1 MPKLTIRDIAQLAGL
16 SKSTVSLVLNNS
28 PKVDPAT
35 RERVLEVM
43 RSHNYTPSSAATA
56 LAKGRTPFIGMIV
69 PGLTWH
75 MVAAVNYGVASVIEQ
90 SPYEIILY
98 TSTNEKDYTALVERI
113 TTSGLSAGLLVVT
126 HDQPLDPL
134 EKLHRSG
141 LPVVLVN
148 TLGTPSSL
156 PSVQTDNYEGTRIA
170 LRHLVE
176 LGHTRI
182 ACVQGLMAY
191 VCCQDRYRGYLDAL
205 DEAGISPDPGLTVDG
220 GFHPPTV
227 RERVS
232 ELLARPDRPTAIVA
246 QNDSTAYA
254 VMQAVIDC
262 GLRVPQDI
270 SVVGFDDIASSADT
284 HPPLT
289 TVRQPFPEMGV
300 AAARMLLRT
309 IDGDDAGA
317 PDGDAGAVTSGGTDA
332 GTAGTISMPTS
343 LIVRESTTGAPSK
356 PFTPAR
362 TPATGPDTPP
372 RPWSGLGPNISSQ
385 R

>member
-1 MPKLTIRDIAQLAGL
+1 MRKLTIRDIAQLAGL

-35 RERVLEVM
+35 RDKVLEVM

-75 MVAAVNYGVASVIEQ
+75 MVAAVNYGVASVLEQ

-98 TSTNEKDYTALVERI
+98 TATNEKDYTSLVERI
-113 TTSGLSAGLLVVT
+113 TASGLSAGLLVVT

-148 TLGTPSSL
+148 TLATPSSL
-156 PSVQTDNYEGTRIA
+156 PSVQTDNYEGTRA
-170 LRHLVE
+170 VLRHLME

-191 VCCQDRYRGYLDAL
+191 VCCQDRYRAYLDAL
-205 DEAGISPDPGLTVDG
+205 ADAGLAADPELTVDG
-220 GFHPPTV
+220 SFHAPTI
-227 RERVS
+227 RERVTA
-232 ELLARPDRPTAIVA
+232 LLTRPHRPTAIVA
-246 QNDSTAYA
+246 QNDNTAYA

-289 TVRQPFPEMGV
+289 TMRQPFPEMGK
-300 AAARMLLRT
+300 AAARMLLET
-309 IDGDDAGA
+309 IGGSDETGAAGL
-317 PDGDAGAVTSGGTDA
+317 V
-332 GTAGTISMPTS
+332 SMASS
-343 LIVRESTTGAPSK
+343 LIVRESTAPA
-356 PFTPAR
+356 PAEPLRPAR
-362 TPATGPDTPP
+362 TPAPGPDTLP
-372 RPWSGLGPNISSQ
+372 RSWSGLGPTISRQ
-385 R
+385 G

>member
-43 RSHNYTPSSAATA
+43 RSHNYTPSTAATA

-75 MVAAVNYGVASVIEQ
+75 MVAAVNYGVASVFEP

-98 TSTNEKDYTALVERI
+98 TATNEKDYGPLVERI
-113 TTSGLSAGLLVVT
+113 TASGLSAGLLVVT
-126 HDQPLDPL
+126 HDQPLEPL
-134 EKLHRSG
+134 EQLHRSG

-148 TLGTPSSL
+148 TLATPSRL
-156 PSVQTDNYEGTRIA
+156 PSVRADNYDGTRIA
-170 LRHLVE
+170 LRHLIE

-182 ACVQGLMAY
+182 ACVQGLMEYA
-191 VCCQDRYRGYLDAL
+191 CCQDRYRGYLDGLA
-205 DEAGISPDPGLTVDG
+205 EAGIAADPRLTAAG
-220 GFHPPTV
+220 AFHAPTV

-232 ELLARPDRPTAIVA
+232 ELLTGPDRPTAVVA
-246 QNDSTAYA
+246 QNDNTAYA
-254 VMQAVIDC
+254 VMEAAIDC

-289 TVRQPFPEMGV
+289 TVRQPFPEMGM
-300 AAARMLLRT
+300 AAAGMLLAM
-309 IDGDDAGA
+309 IDG
-317 PDGDAGAVTSGGTDA
+317 SGGTEPVI
-332 GTAGTISMPTS
+332 TLPTG
-343 LIVRESTTGAPSK
+343 LIVRESTARVPSAPY
-356 PFTPAR
+356 PPAR
-362 TPATGPDTPP
+362 TAEPRPETH
-372 RPWSGLGPNISSQ
+372 RPWSGLGPNISTQ

>member
-1 MPKLTIRDIAQLAGL
+1 MRKLTIRDIAQLAGL

-35 RERVLEVM
+35 RARVLEVM

-98 TSTNEKDYTALVERI
+98 TSTNEKDYTALTDRI
-113 TTSGLSAGLLVVT
+113 KNSALSAGLLVVT
-126 HDQPLDPL
+126 HDQPLGPL
-134 EKLHRSG
+134 EELHRSG
-141 LPVVLVN
+141 LAVVLVN

-156 PSVQTDNYEGTRIA
+156 PSVQTDNYEGTRSA

-176 LGHTRI
+176 QGHERI
-182 ACVQGLMAY
+182 ACVQGPMSY
-191 VCCQDRYRGYLDAL
+191 VCCQERYRGYLDGLA
-205 DEAGISPDPGLTVDG
+205 DAGITPDPSLTVEG
-220 GFHPPTV
+220 AFHPPTI
-227 RERVS
+227 REQVS
-232 ELLARPDRPTAIVA
+232 ELLVRIDRPTAFVA
-246 QNDSTAYA
+246 QNDNTAYA

-270 SVVGFDDIASSADT
+270 SVIGFDDQASSADT

-289 TVRQPFPEMGV
+289 TVRQPFPEMGR
-300 AAARMLLRT
+300 AAARLLLET
-309 IDGDDAGA
+309 IDTSAGA
-317 PDGDAGAVTSGGTDA
+317 GGVV
-332 GTAGTISMPTS
+332 SLPTS
-343 LIVRESTTGAPSK
+343 LIVRESTAAPS
-356 PFTPAR
+356 PEPYRLASPPAPG
-362 TPATGPDTPP
+362 PATPP
-372 RPWSGLGPNISSQ
+372 RTWSGLGPTIS
-385 R
+385 RLD

>member
-1 MPKLTIRDIAQLAGL
+1 MRKLTIRDIAQLAGL

-35 RERVLEVM
+35 RDRVLEVM

-113 TTSGLSAGLLVVT
+113 TTSGLSAGLLIVT

-134 EKLHRSG
+134 EKLYRSG
-141 LPVVLVN
+141 LPVVLVD
-148 TLGTPSSL
+148 TLGSHSGL
-156 PSVQTDNYEGTRIA
+156 PSVEADNYEGTRIA

-176 LGHTRI
+176 LGHTSV
-182 ACVQGLMAY
+182 ACVQGLMTFP
-191 VCCQDRYRGYLDAL
+191 CCQDRYRGYLDGLA
-205 DEAGISPDPGLTVDG
+205 EAGIDPDPALTVAG

-232 ELLARPDRPTAIVA
+232 ELLARPERPTAIVA
-246 QNDSTAYA
+246 QNDNTAYA
-254 VMQAVIDC
+254 VMQAAVDC
-262 GLRVPQDI
+262 GLRVPQDL
-270 SVVGFDDIASSADT
+270 SVIGFDDIASSADT

-289 TVRQPFPEMGV
+289 TVRQPFPEMGM
-300 AAARMLLRT
+300 AAAKMLLEA
-309 IDGDDAGA
+309 IDAGDSGNA
-317 PDGDAGAVTSGGTDA
+317 DGTGRQV
-332 GTAGTISMPTS
+332 SMPTS
-343 LIVRESTTGAPSK
+343 LITRESTAPAPPK
-356 PFTPAR
+356 PYRPAHTPA
-362 TPATGPDTPP
+362 PGPDSPP
-372 RPWSGLGPNISSQ
+372 REWSGLGPNIS
-385 R
+385 RHE

>member
-1 MPKLTIRDIAQLAGL
+1 MRKLTIRDIAQLAGL

-35 RERVLEVM
+35 RDRVLEVM
-43 RSHNYTPSSAATA
+43 RSHNFTPSSAATA

-75 MVAAVNYGVASVIEQ
+75 MVAAVNYGVASVIEK

-98 TSTNEKDYTALVERI
+98 TSTNEKDYTDLVDRIKTSALSV
-113 TTSGLSAGLLVVT
+113 GLLVVT

-134 EKLHRSG
+134 EELNRSG

-148 TLGTPSSL
+148 TLGVPSGL
-156 PSVQTDNYEGTRIA
+156 PSVQTDNYDGTRAA

-182 ACVQGLMAY
+182 ACVQGPMSY
-191 VCCQDRYRGYLDAL
+191 MCCQERYRGFLDGLA
-205 DEAGISPDPGLTVDG
+205 EAGITADARLTVEGD
-220 GFHPPTV
+220 FHPPTI

-232 ELLARPDRPTAIVA
+232 ELLAGDDRPTAFVA
-246 QNDSTAYA
+246 HNDNTAYA

-262 GLRVPQDI
+262 GLRVPQDV
-270 SVVGFDDIASSADT
+270 SVIGFDDVASSADT

-300 AAARMLLRT
+300 AAARVLLET
-309 IDGDDAGA
+309 IE
-317 PDGDAGAVTSGGTDA
+317 A
-332 GTAGTISMPTS
+332 GTGDGGVINIPTS
-343 LIVRESTTGAPSK
+343 LTVRQSTATAPPK
-356 PFTPAR
+356 PYRPAGP
-362 TPATGPDTPP
+362 PAPGPATPP
-372 RPWSGLGPNISSQ
+372 RSWSGLGPNIS
-385 R
+385 RHD

>member
-1 MPKLTIRDIAQLAGL
+1 MRKLTIRDIAQLAGL

-43 RSHNYTPSSAATA
+43 RSHNYTPSTAATA

-75 MVAAVNYGVASVIEQ
+75 MVAAVNYGVASVVEP

-98 TSTNEKDYTALVERI
+98 TATNEKDYTALVERV
-113 TTSGLSAGLLVVT
+113 TASGLSAGLLVVT
-126 HDQPLDPL
+126 HDQPLEPL
-134 EKLHRSG
+134 EKLHSSG

-148 TLGTPSSL
+148 TLSTPSQL
-156 PSVQTDNYEGTRIA
+156 PSVRADNYDGTRIA
-170 LRHLVE
+170 LRHLVG

-182 ACVQGLMAY
+182 ACVRGLMGYA
-191 VCCQDRYRGYLDAL
+191 CCQDRHRGYLDGLA
-205 DEAGISPDPGLTVDG
+205 EAGIAAEPELTIDG
-220 GFHPPTV
+220 HFHPPTI
-227 RERVS
+227 RERVTG
-232 ELLARPDRPTAIVA
+232 LLTGPDRPTAIVA
-246 QNDSTAYA
+246 QNDNTAYA
-254 VMQAVIDC
+254 VMEAAIDC

-289 TVRQPFPEMGV
+289 TVRQPFPEMGM
-300 AAARMLLRT
+300 AAARMLLEM
-309 IDGDDAGA
+309 IGGDDD
-317 PDGDAGAVTSGGTDA
+317 PDRGVTLPTD
-332 GTAGTISMPTS
+332 
-343 LIVRESTTGAPSK
+343 LIVRESTAPAPSA
-356 PFTPAR
+356 PYPPAR
-362 TPATGPDTPP
+362 MPDPRP
-372 RPWSGLGPNISSQ
+372 ERHRPWSGLGPNISTQ